1 MAEEEGLS
9 QEDFRKLLQTPRPG
23 TTTTPKFKAP
33 PPKTPRN
40 SGAVFAKPASV
51 RNKKKKNGEDDS
63 KNKTTTQSN
72 YRDRAAERRIE
83 EQGSETTE
91 DLLRPMEEDESLN
104 AQQIYEQSK
113 YLGGDLQ
120 HTHLVKGLDYTLLN
134 KVRRQLQEK
143 KKVNMDDDDD
153 NDQPMATTDEQVEDE
168 LEDVLDRLDKGE
180 TFAETKDDVVGD
192 ISKLSITAKTLHDLL
207 IPSSSSS
214 DNAVKVHELFKPGR
228 MAFVFPLATVKGGYQ
243 VGKYKQPK
251 LEYTGDPFA
260 MPTAVIRSK
269 ADLSDKQLQQQQKQS
284 KHSSGWSDD
293 ALQES
298 NLIISKIAQ
307 VMQRSQS
314 TSTTNINETNTTTT
328 TVSNKKSAASA
339 TKLAPSND
347 AKDDDDN
354 SDDEIFLFG
363 DVGTD
368 YTLDESIIEK
378 NKKKD
383 QQETS
388 SISKTNYFMDEEAD
402 GGNQNET
409 MEHEVETPSKF
420 SDIKS
425 TSTTTQYGNMI
436 ENDRMDKKRK
446 YNHLMDPTL
455 EEGIDA
461 DSQDMDMFGLSTS
474 ALPTSFEDR
483 QRMYVLDDD
492 EEDDDENGKRPDGRK
507 KSGVDDDDDDKPTT
521 TLLIDQG
528 THKNKKAQL
537 SRWDFDDEEQWQH
550 YKSTIEI
557 QPKSAAQFGVKM
569 GDGRKRNKE
578 RRLMSDKQKLNREYQ
593 QVKNIMDKKYGKN

>member
-1 MAEEEGLS
+1 
-9 QEDFRKLLQTPRPG
+9 
-23 TTTTPKFKAP
+23 
-33 PPKTPRN
+33 
-40 SGAVFAKPASV
+40 
-51 RNKKKKNGEDDS
+51 
-63 KNKTTTQSN
+63 
-72 YRDRAAERRIE
+72 
-83 EQGSETTE
+83 
-91 DLLRPMEEDESLN
+91 MEEDELLN

-143 KKVNMDDDDD
+143 KKVNMEEDDD
-153 NDQPMATTDEQVEDE
+153 NNQPMAATDEQVEDE
-168 LEDVLDRLDKGE
+168 LDDVLDRLDKGE
-180 TFAETKDDVVGD
+180 TFIETKDDMIED

-207 IPSSSSS
+207 ISSSSSS
-214 DNAVKVHELFKPGR
+214 DKTVKVHELFKPGR

-243 VGKYKQPK
+243 VGKHKQPK

-269 ADLSDKQLQQQQKQS
+269 ADLSDKQLQQQKQS

-307 VMQRSQS
+307 IMQRSQS
-314 TSTTNINETNTTTT
+314 SSTTNINETNTTTAT
-328 TVSNKKSAASA
+328 TASNKKSATST
-339 TKLAPSND
+339 TKSVPSND
-347 AKDDDDN
+347 IKDDDDN
-354 SDDEIFLFG
+354 SDDEILLFG

-368 YTLDESIIEK
+368 YTLDESTIEK
-378 NKKKD
+378 KKKKD
-383 QQETS
+383 QQETVLTTA
-388 SISKTNYFMDEEAD
+388 KTNYFMDEEE
-402 GGNQNET
+402 NHSNSEP
-409 MEHEVETPSKF
+409 MEHEIETPSNL

-425 TSTTTQYGNMI
+425 TSTTSTTTHYSNMI

-455 EEGIDA
+455 EEGMDA

-492 EEDDDENGKRPDGRK
+492 DDDDDNRPDGRK
-507 KSGVDDDDDDKPTT
+507 KNGDDDDDDDKPTT